1 MKPTGFSFLFFL
13 FALLL
18 LSGCA
23 ALPARAPDEVA
34 RAWAMRQQALAPIT
48 NWELRG
54 RIALRSRDEGMQ
66 ASLHWVR
73 ERERQRI
80 SLVGPLG
87 SGQVRLTQDA
97 GGAEL
102 RDTEKNVR
110 RAPTARQLLVETT
123 GWDVPFDDMDWWVR
137 GLPAPGA
144 KAEQELDEDGR
155 LKTLTQFGWEVEFLE
170 YGRYGAYELPSKL
183 FARRRE
189 NAPGIGLNHVTTEV
203 RVVIERWVLP
213 GE

>member
-23 ALPARAPDEVA
+23 ALSTRAPDEVA
-34 RAWAMRQQALAPIT
+34 RTWAMRQQALAPIT

-97 GGAEL
+97 SGAEL

-144 KAEQELDEDGR
+144 KAEQDLDEDGR

-189 NAPGIGLNHVTTEV
+189 NVAGIGLNHVTLEV